1 VNAAQFSCWIA
12 KLTAKLWPSS
22 PEMNSNDYSTRFIES
37 RGIMNMSCKSAILK
51 KSSSNW
57 LNSSKPVTQH
67 LKGASS
73 ALTELAGHQEE
84 HAACKKWCRC
94 GYLSGARYRLFAYGP
109 ADATAI
115 PKPLH
120 RLLPHLNPDWFSC
133 TRGC

>member
-12 KLTAKLWPSS
+12 KRHHEYELQV
-22 PEMNSNDYSTRFIES
+22 SNIEE
-37 RGIMNMSCKSAILK
+37 IKQQLAELQQT
-51 KSSSNW
+51 SN
-57 LNSSKPVTQH
+57 TTFERRD